1 VPTWNTLVTNN
12 CGPVFLRP
20 AQPRAAS
27 LAAVRGHS
35 AREPSTPNVARPPAA
50 AVRQCDRPAARRT
63 HRRSRVVTVSS
74 KRADWRHSV
83 RRNPC
88 GSAPGRRRDGNIA
101 ITASRAAVNR
111 SPSVADASQANRTA
125 AMTSIR
131 GTHRSEALSVNKG
144 NRARG
149 RNRETPW
156 RNSETRAGGG
166 PLRAEATWRNW
177 DDDDGGRAD
186 MRVSCPWFFLVE
198 KQSKEGGP
206 LLRAR

>member
-1 VPTWNTLVTNN
+1 
-12 CGPVFLRP
+12 
-20 AQPRAAS
+20 

-35 AREPSTPNVARPPAA
+35 TREPSTPNVAHRPPAA
-50 AVRQCDRPAARRT
+50 AAPAAVCQCDRPATRRT

-74 KRADWRHSV
+74 RRADWRRSV
-83 RRNPC
+83 RRKPC

-156 RNSETRAGGG
+156 RNSETRSGDG
-166 PLRAEATWRNW
+166 PLRAETTRRNW
-177 DDDDGGRAD
+177 DDDDDGGRAD